1 VDAVAALGD
10 HRVLL
15 LKPEEGLEG
24 LHLVV
29 DDGGEGGAGVGRV
42 GLAVGAEDLAHDEQ
56 VRGAA
61 DGVGHHA
68 RGAHDAVRVVALGLP
83 RGGAVVGPVAKV
95 LGVEG
100 LDGLLEALGLGAH
113 LVELEAL

>member
-1 VDAVAALGD
+1 VDAVAALGN

-15 LKPEEGLEG
+15 LKPKQGLER
-24 LHLVV
+24 LDFVV
-29 DDGGEGGAGVGRV
+29 DDGGEGRAGVGRV
-42 GLAVGAEDLAHDEQ
+42 GLAVGAQHFAHDEE

-61 DGVGHHA
+61 DGVGHDA
-68 RGAHDAVRVVALGLP
+68 GGADDAVRVVAFGLA
-83 RGGAVVGPVAKV
+83 RGGPVVGPVAKV

-100 LDGLLEALGLGAH
+100 LDGLHEALGLGAH